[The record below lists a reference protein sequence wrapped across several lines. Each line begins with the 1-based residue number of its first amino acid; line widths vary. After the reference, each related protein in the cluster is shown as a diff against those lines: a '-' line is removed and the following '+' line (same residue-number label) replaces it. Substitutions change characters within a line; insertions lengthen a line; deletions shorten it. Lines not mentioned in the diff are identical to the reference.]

1 MTSDEI
7 HVHVEKCLNR
17 IEKRKK
23 ILTQRVGGG
32 ANEESDTTTT
42 DDEDDQDSI
51 DIVGGTETTSPV
63 GGGGGGSEETY
74 EEYEWAGQTRI
85 RVSSMLP
92 GGGYS
97 GAGMMSTNTT
107 TTEEDFNVNVDGD
120 DDTTVYGQS
129 HFTEKD
135 LIPAASLAAD
145 NYLRSLIAGE
155 APSTANEDEEE
166 GETEEE
172 NTSVKLSSVTSIQGH
187 IVESLKSRLREYEK
201 QASAVKNKCQICLE
215 EYKSPLVSISCWHV
229 LCKECWLRCL
239 GARKL
244 CPKCNMI
251 TGPSDLRRIYL

>member
-1 MTSDEI
+1 M
-7 HVHVEKCLNR
+7 HVEKCLNR
-17 IEKRKK
+17 MEKRQK
-23 ILTQRVGGG
+23 TQRVGV
-32 ANEESDTTTT
+32 NEESDTTTT
-42 DDEDDQDSI
+42 DDEVEDDQDSI
-51 DIVGGTETTSPV
+51 DIVGGTTDTTTSPAV
-63 GGGGGGSEETY
+63 GCSGIETY

-97 GAGMMSTNTT
+97 GVGMRSTNTT
-107 TTEEDFNVNVDGD
+107 TTDEDLNVNVDGD

-129 HFTEKD
+129 QFTEKD
-135 LIPAASLAAD
+135 VIPAAQSLAAD

-155 APSTANEDEEE
+155 TPSKADDSETDEDEDQSDDDKPTTT
-166 GETEEE
+166 ET
-172 NTSVKLSSVTSIQGH
+172 IQGQ

-215 EYKSPLVSISCWHV
+215 DYKSPLVSISCWHV
-229 LCKECWLRCL
+229 LCKQCWLRCL

-251 TGPSDLRRIYL
+251 TAPADLRRIYL